1 MARVAEHTRLL
12 NRHVTT
18 VAELQAE
25 AAELD
30 RQAEEAAARIRR
42 QAANKREEI
51 LPHLAALLDMG
62 HRPSDVEL
70 LCDVSRTQVKAARA
84 SLRTSV
90 GPTGNDEEADS
101 SRPLVPAQGASGHD
115 VVGQEASEPPV
126 SRTVDGNGV
135 ELAESESQHA
145 AG

>member
-1 MARVAEHTRLL
+1 ML
-12 NRHVTT
+12 NRHVTA

-42 QAANKREEI
+42 QAADRREAI

-84 SLRTSV
+84 SLKASP
-90 GPTGNDEEADS
+90 GGGEDDEGSGSAPGTDS
-101 SRPLVPAQGASGHD
+101 HLASM
-115 VVGQEASEPPV
+115 AM
-126 SRTVDGNGV
+126 
-135 ELAESESQHA
+135 SQV
-145 AG
+145 